1 MLEVV
6 MQGTEAA
13 TMVVVGEFTVPEGQL
28 AGQEQSPHASGMCQS
43 TGAVVVQVGL
53 GHDLGLH
60 LAVDVEVLRGVA
72 VADVADVQG
81 TLPVDETVVA
91 AAVGAIR
98 AVDAEVR
105 VAPAVPTAA
114 AVQALSVGAGAA
126 TVPAATAARQRLG
139 TVSERGRSL
148 GPPVATRAAV
158 VSVAA
163 LDAVLVE
170 VPVGVAA

>member
-1 MLEVV
+1 MH
-6 MQGTEAA
+6 GTEAA

-28 AGQEQSPHASGMCQS
+28 VGQEQSPHVGGMCQS
-43 TGAVVVQVGL
+43 TGAEVVQVGL
-53 GHDLGLH
+53 GRGHDLNLH
-60 LAVDVEVLRGVA
+60 LAVPGVEVLRGVA

>member
-1 MLEVV
+1 MY
-6 MQGTEAA
+6 
-13 TMVVVGEFTVPEGQL
+13 
-28 AGQEQSPHASGMCQS
+28 QS
-43 TGAVVVQVGL
+43 TGAEVVQVGLDL

-60 LAVDVEVLRGVA
+60 LAVPGVEVLRGVV

-81 TLPVDETVVA
+81 TLPVDETVAATA
-91 AAVGAIR
+91 AAAAAGAIR
-98 AVDAEVR
+98 VVDAAAR

-126 TVPAATAARQRLG
+126 TVPAVMAAQPRLG
-139 TVSERGRSL
+139 TASERGRFL

>member
-1 MLEVV
+1 ME
-6 MQGTEAA
+6 GTEAA
-13 TMVVVGEFTVPEGQL
+13 STVVVGEFMVPEGQL
-28 AGQEQSPHASGMCQS
+28 AGQEQSPHVGGMCQS
-43 TGAVVVQVGL
+43 TGAEVVQVGL
-53 GHDLGLH
+53 GRGHDLGLH
-60 LAVDVEVLRGVA
+60 LAVPGVEVLRGVA

-81 TLPVDETVVA
+81 TLPVDETAAA
-91 AAVGAIR
+91 AAVEAIR
-98 AVDAEVR
+98 AVDAAVR

-114 AVQALSVGAGAA
+114 AVQALSVGVAAA
-126 TVPAATAARQRLG
+126 TVPAVMAARQQLG
-139 TVSERGRSL
+139 TASERGRSL